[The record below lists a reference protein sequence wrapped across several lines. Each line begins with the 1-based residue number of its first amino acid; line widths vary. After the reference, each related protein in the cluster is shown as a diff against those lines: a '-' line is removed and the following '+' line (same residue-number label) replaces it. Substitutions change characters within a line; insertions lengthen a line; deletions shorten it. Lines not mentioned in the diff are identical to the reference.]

1 MISADGI
8 HWEFLLD
15 FKFTHLVSYS
25 WSFKAPAPKG
35 TFLRSGS
42 FGVTGK
48 FILLLLMRYWTE
60 IIVYLAKVTYIS
72 WNFRWKQNSVYLRS
86 MASTKKKCATRHGL
100 FHVKFALCARW
111 NLFWWQTVNRTC
123 GDKPGKLSYPSEG
136 IFWWIFI
143 LSWELV
149 VCSCRW
155 SRGLK
160 KVLHLAKSQ
169 GQRGRLNHLWP

>member
-1 MISADGI
+1 MWFPILGALRHQRQKVHFSGVVAS
-8 HWEFLLD
+8 
-15 FKFTHLVSYS
+15 VSLGNSSYCCWCVIGQKS
-25 WSFKAPAPKG
+25 LFILRRWPTFPEIFSESKIRYIYVAWPAPRRNVRQD
-35 TFLRSGS
+35 TDCFMSSLRY
-42 FGVTGK
+42 V
-48 FILLLLMRYWTE
+48 
-60 IIVYLAKVTYIS
+60 
-72 WNFRWKQNSVYLRS
+72 
-86 MASTKKKCATRHGL
+86 
-100 FHVKFALCARW
+100 HVGIE
-111 NLFWWQTVNRTC
+111 TVNRTC
-123 GDKPGKLSYPSEG
+123 GDKPGKLSYPREG